1 MKFAKLLRAPILKN
15 IWKRL
20 LLEVFHKK
28 VVLKNFAIFTETKVA
43 SDKCSVKKIYQY
55 VNTIWLLLTEN
66 TCVGVSFNSENCE
79 IFQSTY
85 FEEHLQTAASE
96 NVFIK
101 IIHKE
106 I

>member
-1 MKFAKLLRAPILKN
+1 MFCEK
-15 IWKRL
+15 
-20 LLEVFHKK
+20 
-28 VVLKNFAIFTETKVA
+28 IF
-43 SDKCSVKKIYQY
+43 QY
-55 VNTIWLLLTEN
+55 VNTIWLLLTGN
-66 TCVGVSFNSENCE
+66 TYVGVSFHSEYRE